1 MGGGLSMADLPIAI
15 SEDRVIDFCRRWK
28 VAEMAVLGSA
38 LREDFG
44 PDSDIDILVSFSAD
58 AGWSLFDLVR
68 MEEELETLLGRSVDL
83 VPRMAVEQS
92 ENYIR
97 RSSILNNSEVIY
109 AAG

>member
-1 MGGGLSMADLPIAI
+1 MAI
-15 SEDRVIDFCRRWK
+15 F
-28 VAEMAVLGSA
+28 GSA

-58 AGWSLFDLVR
+58 ARWGLFDLVR
-68 MEEELETLLGRSVDL
+68 MEEELEALLGRAVDL
-83 VPRMAVEQS
+83 VPRVAVEQS

-97 RSSILNNSEVIY
+97 RKSILDNAEVVY